1 MTHVTFFRWVLSAA
15 VDPRNEEV
23 NREEAQLQEER
34 SHWWRRRGSMF
45 SRVHRVIHPG
55 QQVSR
60 CPWPPPI
67 KCSSSLV
74 PKAKYQPEASTFV
87 YQAQCGGAVEEMEG
101 VILSPGFLGNYPNN
115 MDCSWK
121 ITLPMGFGAHIQ
133 FLNFSTEPNHDFME
147 LHSGLYKTSHTMY
160 FHSDHSWNRLGFK
173 LEYQTYELQ
182 EFPDPEP
189 FTNGIIRG
197 ADYNVGQSVTFE
209 CLSGYQLMGH
219 TILTYQHGTTLN
231 WDHPLPRCEVP

>member
-121 ITLPMGFGAHIQ
+121 ITLPMGFA
-133 FLNFSTEPNHDFME
+133 
-147 LHSGLYKTSHTMY
+147 
-160 FHSDHSWNRLGFK
+160 
-173 LEYQTYELQ
+173 YELQ

-231 WDHPLPRCEVP
+231 WDHPLPRCEGMSLAHPWQLSLGGHTMHLPAPGVLQWVPFSSDCDPVWPGRASW